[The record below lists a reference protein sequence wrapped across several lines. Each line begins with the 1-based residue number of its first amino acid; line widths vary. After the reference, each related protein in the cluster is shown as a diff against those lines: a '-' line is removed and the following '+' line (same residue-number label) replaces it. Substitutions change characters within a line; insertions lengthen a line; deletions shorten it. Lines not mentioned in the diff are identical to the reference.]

1 MEAFCENIPKDAAR
15 TSPRKQSSTSTIK
28 YTKPNLGVHSFHI
41 ENNDLIVS
49 VHVVSMDNSIF
60 IWIGKGLEAN
70 FTDLS
75 LAMMSP
81 YQNSPLASKVMG
93 SPLETASLSLSS
105 KLSRKLDKQVFLS
118 CNLLLDQLTA
128 PVVEKRII
136 DEIKSQPE
144 KF

>member
-1 MEAFCENIPKDAAR
+1 MDAVCENIPKDATR
-15 TSPRKQSSTSTIK
+15 TSPRKQTSSLSIK

-41 ENNDLIVS
+41 EINDLIVS
-49 VHVVSMDNSIF
+49 VHVISMDNSIF
-60 IWIGKGLEAN
+60 MWIGKGLEAN

-81 YQNSPLASKVMG
+81 FQNSPLASKVVG
-93 SPLETASLSLSS
+93 SSLENASVNLSS

-118 CNLLLDQLTA
+118 CNILLDQLTA